1 MQPFLPNKQQYK
13 GIPGRNVLKTI
24 TLKCKRNLFGPLSS
38 QKPKNKVESAKVKT
52 DCRLYFSLLFSKGS
66 VAIYRQR
73 GGGGFLGI
81 RWITEGTMEEAVVA
95 NRVKKEGYEKIFC
108 Q

>member
-66 VAIYRQR
+66 VAIYRLR
-73 GGGGFLGI
+73 GGGIFGDQMDYRGNDG
-81 RWITEGTMEEAVVA
+81 RSSG
-95 NRVKKEGYEKIFC
+95 RQQSKKRGV
-108 Q
+108 